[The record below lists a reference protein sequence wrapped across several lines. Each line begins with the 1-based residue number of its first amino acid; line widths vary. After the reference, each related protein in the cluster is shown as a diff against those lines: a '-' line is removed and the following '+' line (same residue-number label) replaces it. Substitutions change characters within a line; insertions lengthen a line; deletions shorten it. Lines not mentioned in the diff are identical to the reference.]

1 MKKFVCTVCVATL
14 LFTACL
20 YPASAQS
27 KDDAEIEAPMATEP
41 VTAVALGDVNGD
53 GAVDAADALRML
65 RHAVGKEVLAEEALA
80 AGLLNE
86 DGAVNATDALL
97 CLQFAVG
104 KRDVFPVLP
113 AGPRNT
119 FVVQKRAQNGYPN
132 WSEWDAAFDEVA
144 DRLRQGAAVT
154 VQRTEADD
162 TMDLGPKAPTVLYEM
177 DLATCRQMA
186 RAGWLAD
193 LSRSATLC
201 GDLLQT
207 AATRSVTVNGKVY
220 GVGADD
226 GSGMT
231 YCLCYNMDMLKQYA
245 TPEAVRQTG
254 QQMAVDAALTDAL
267 AAAVQQPDPVTQ
279 LVEDGLW
286 NYDAFRVLAKVCTV
300 DTDGDNRT
308 DVYGLTG
315 NTVYGCAQVFCATG
329 GVITE
334 QNGRPTVTGLN
345 EQAAQAAKHSRN
357 LMKDRSQSYAA
368 ATYTDNWRNRKA
380 VFVCAATY
388 YVPAFTDGLA
398 FQWHVAP
405 LPRRPGSETNASCA
419 FGGMVWA
426 LHKVQAD
433 RVNEAGS
440 LLNHLAAAPYVTG
453 AKNRQS
459 LPASAAAACRGA
471 ARGLLPDYASGVM
484 SNSAMQSL
492 SNLMYT
498 SPVKVS
504 MDELRRQVEAE
515 CEAFYARFFA

>member
-1 MKKFVCTVCVATL
+1 MKKFVCIVCVATL

-20 YPASAQS
+20 FPASAQS
-27 KDDAEIEAPMATEP
+27 KDDAGIEAPMETEP

-177 DLATCRQMA
+177 DLATCRKMA

-267 AAAVQQPDPVTQ
+267 AAAVQQPDPVAQ
-279 LVEDGLW
+279 LAEDGLW

-504 MDELRRQVEAE
+504 MDELRRQLEAE
-515 CEAFYARFFA
+515 CEAFYARFFF